1 MLRCRLRLSPRRAA
15 ILDCGGK
22 RSATPLW
29 GADWTIECVSPS
41 KSAVAAPAL
50 PAHSKTLHDLD
61 SLYFRRSGVP
71 AERRILLLQFSD
83 GGFLPKAATLRNSRS
98 VWTSAFATLRRD
110 VAVASAPLFV
120 RTKIT
125 RLSGFAA
132 RLKAPLK
139 TAHSKTLRDKDPCS
153 IRIVDTSDGAHG
165 VTRSTARSV
174 WTAVT
179 SAPLFV
185 RTEIIRLSRFSA
197 RSTAPLK
204 PAHSKR
210 FAKFDRRPEYA
221 PASWTAVASAARHRF
236 GERIGQSNA
245 SRHPKAPSPLPL
257 CRRTPNASRPLS
269 NVFQA

>member
-1 MLRCRLRLSPRRAA
+1 
-15 ILDCGGK
+15 
-22 RSATPLW
+22 
-29 GADWTIECVSPS
+29 
-41 KSAVAAPAL
+41 
-50 PAHSKTLHDLD
+50 
-61 SLYFRRSGVP
+61 
-71 AERRILLLQFSD
+71 
-83 GGFLPKAATLRNSRS
+83 
-98 VWTSAFATLRRD
+98 

-132 RLKAPLK
+132 RPKAPLK

-185 RTEIIRLSRFSA
+185 RTEIIHLSKFSA

-204 PAHSKR
+204 PAHSKTLR
-210 FAKFDRRPEYA
+210 AIRESQA
-221 PASWTAVASAARHRF
+221 
-236 GERIGQSNA
+236 NA
-245 SRHPKAPSPLPL
+245 SRLGLRRPSAALP
-257 CRRTPNASRPLS
+257 RTLTRIAQIFADSIRVNP
-269 NVFQA
+269 